1 MRTIIRPSLCALLLA
16 LTAVGCSKATPAGSD
31 KSEPAIGTTGASVPA
46 GPSGDATAKAKEVFA
61 TRCTP
66 CHGATG
72 AGDGAASASLNPHP
86 RNFHDK
92 EWQTSVTDQHIET
105 IIKVGGAGVGKSPAM
120 PGNPDLNDPA
130 VVAALRGLI
139 RGFGS

>member
-1 MRTIIRPSLCALLLA
+1 MTTTVRLSCCALLVA
-16 LTAVGCSKATPAGSD
+16 CGVVGCSKPSPAASD
-31 KSEPAIGTTGASVPA
+31 EPAAAAGATAAAPTSP
-46 GPSGDATAKAKEVFA
+46 GDASAKAKDIFA

-72 AGDGAASASLNPHP
+72 AGDGVASASLDPHP

-92 EWQTSVTDQHIET
+92 EWQKSVTDQHIET

-120 PGNPDLNDPA
+120 PGNPDLSDPA
-130 VVAALRGLI
+130 VVSALRAMI
-139 RGFGS
+139 RAFGA